1 MVYSGK
7 YIIKHPHKYDG
18 DHTKVVYRSMWEKYV
33 FKWCENNDEVVSW
46 SSEEIVIPYFYDLD
60 NKYHRYYPDLKI
72 KFNTGKVAMIE
83 IKPYVQTKTPAFP
96 GRKTKR
102 YMNESFAYIKN
113 VNKWKAAEN
122 FCADR
127 KWVFWIWTERELT
140 NMGIMPKSTK
150 GLKPFP
156 KKRLIK
162 NNKRKVLA

>member
-1 MVYSGK
+1 
-7 YIIKHPHKYDG
+7 
-18 DHTKVVYRSMWEKYV
+18 
-33 FKWCENNDEVVSW
+33 
-46 SSEEIVIPYFYDLD
+46 
-60 NKYHRYYPDLKI
+60 
-72 KFNTGKVAMIE
+72 
-83 IKPYVQTKTPAFP
+83 
-96 GRKTKR
+96 
-102 YMNESFAYIKN
+102 MNESFAYIKN

-162 NNKRKVLA
+162 KKKRKVLT